1 MLNFLGIGAQKA
13 GTTWLYEQLHRHPQL
28 AFPLGKEAHFWNRP
42 HDAAAVA
49 DYLGRFASVDAVA
62 GEITPA
68 YGMLPIETIRE
79 IHRHAPRLRLMYLIR
94 NPIERAWSSALMALQ
109 RAEMTLDEA
118 SDPWFSDHFHSAG
131 SRQRGDY
138 QACLQNWRAVF
149 PSDQLLVLRFEQIV
163 TEPESLLNR
172 CFQHLGVA
180 RQPPELLRQQGC
192 RERIFAGPG
201 HPLRPSLKPVL
212 RSLYQDKIQ
221 QLAQYLNTD
230 LSAWLGS

>member
-13 GTTWLYEQLHRHPQL
+13 GTTWLYEQLNHHPQL

-42 HDAAAVA
+42 HAAAVA
-49 DYLGRFASVDAVA
+49 DYLDRFARIDAVA

-79 IHRHAPRLRLMYLIR
+79 IHRHAPRLRLIYLIR
-94 NPIERAWSSALMALQ
+94 NPMDRAWSSALMALQ

-118 SDPWFSDHFHSAG
+118 SDAWFSDHFHSAG
-131 SRQRGDY
+131 SRKRGDY

-149 PSDQLLVLRFEQIV
+149 PDEQLLVLRFEQIV

-180 RQPPELLRQQGC
+180 HQPPEQLRQQGC
-192 RERIFAGPG
+192 RERVFAGPG

-212 RSLYQDKIQ
+212 RGLYQDKIQ
-221 QLAQYLNTD
+221 QLAGYLNMD
-230 LSAWLGS
+230 LSAWLDS